1 VGPDPQAVTKPK
13 AAKPRSSRYE
23 AADYSA
29 AVEGCIR
36 EIQRSISKDPD
47 ERREANVH
55 HYRADIVAHAEQI
68 LRQRGI
74 LSPTAPEQ
82 NGQTAVSHPK
92 KYPRRDD
99 RFLPGYGPRV
109 KEDLKIVNALLKAF
123 RYPRQTDTEAYLREQ
138 AGDALYERAFKL
150 AARKAVEKA
159 AAEKHRADIKAH
171 QRRLRTIQ
179 RTRRHDPQQSGV
191 TRPPQME
198 RRNKQVLEHYA
209 KRRPRLKPEP
219 RTPMGDELR
228 RP

>member
-74 LSPTAPEQ
+74 LPPTAPEQ

-171 QRRLRTIQ
+171 FNAAYERSKELADMSHNNPESPDLPKWKDEISKCWSTM
-179 RTRRHDPQQSGV
+179 QSGG
-191 TRPPQME
+191 R
-198 RRNKQVLEHYA
+198 
-209 KRRPRLKPEP
+209 
-219 RTPMGDELR
+219 DF
-228 RP
+228 